1 MTEGHVQK
9 SPRGTTAIIKTGLW
23 LLAGVMLLAAAV
35 SIPESRPGIRYAA
48 AGVLGLMLA
57 YRLIKHI
64 TQVLEPETKN
74 RSTLIRDIELGTLS
88 LLGIAAFAAQ
98 TGYIF
103 SPLLFAFMLIIALV
117 AIFSPP
123 KVTAATWIVAA
134 VLQVVM
140 YLPEHGKDGAILALV
155 VQQIMLPMFAFM
167 HHLFLRGD
175 AAMQR
180 AKTRIYMQRLLHRIE
195 LDARRFRLTGD
206 EGAAGA
212 SSVIS
217 TYYEIHAVLQNML
230 RMLRRMTD
238 AHTAVILW
246 HNSDTGQ
253 FDVIEKLTNCSQPL
267 EAAVPTDT
275 GLMSGIMRNAIPVR
289 LSEINWRRRPIPYYR
304 EKQKI
309 NAFMAVPIK
318 HRGRVVGAV
327 CLDREE
333 HGFVEQEL
341 ALAEYVGD
349 ETVRALMNENLYQTL
364 VRESGTKKL
373 LADASKVLAET
384 LDLDSVFTISI
395 DEIQHIA
402 NPDFTAILLID
413 TDHRTIRNAQ
423 ASGISIKHV
432 LPDLQVLPREQTL
445 IKWVLDKEQKL
456 AYHDLSA
463 LPKRPSIFSKGEK
476 LKSTRSL
483 LIMPLQS
490 GKRLIGVVILGA
502 DRPQAFGQEYEEI
515 LQVITNQVAVCI
527 ENALIYEAME
537 RMAITDA
544 LTGLHNRR
552 FFLERFNEM
561 HSRAERSDHRIA
573 LVLGD
578 IDHFKRINDTYG
590 HPVGDMVLK
599 KVSAIFLNNVRK
611 IDLAARFGGEEF
623 ILAFDGL
630 DAGGATRKMNE
641 IMDLIRAEKY
651 TTDNGSFSITM
662 SFGIAVFPDD
672 TRDAEAIITMS
683 DEALYQAKR
692 GGRNRL
698 VLASESDGNVF
709 STTV

>member
-1 MTEGHVQK
+1 MQQ
-9 SPRGTTAIIKTGLW
+9 SSRGTTAVIKTGVWALIGVA
-23 LLAGVMLLAAAV
+23 LLSAAMSV
-35 SIPESRPGIRYAA
+35 SESRMVIRYAA
-48 AGVLGLMLA
+48 SGVLGLMLA
-57 YRLIKHI
+57 FRLARHVR
-64 TQVLEPETKN
+64 QVLEPETKK

-88 LLGIAAFAAQ
+88 LLCIAAFAAQ

-117 AIFSPP
+117 SIFSPP
-123 KVTAATWIVAA
+123 KVTVAIWLIAAT
-134 VLQVVM
+134 LQVVL
-140 YLPEHGKDGAILALV
+140 YLPRHGSDGAVLALV
-155 VQQIMLPMFAFM
+155 VQQALLPMFAFM

-206 EGAAGA
+206 EGASGA

-230 RMLRRMTD
+230 RMLRRMTN
-238 AHTAVILW
+238 AHSAVILW
-246 HNSDTGQ
+246 HNQDTGN
-253 FDVIEKLTNCSQPL
+253 FDVIEKLSGSQQPL
-267 EAAVPTDT
+267 EASIPSDQ

-289 LSEINWRRRPIPYYR
+289 LSEINWRRRPIPYYK

-309 NAFMAVPIK
+309 NSFMAVPIK

-333 HGFVEQEL
+333 HGFIEQEQ

-349 ETVRALMNENLYQTL
+349 EAVRALMNENLYQTL

-384 LDLDSVFTISI
+384 LDLDSVFTISL

-402 NPDFTAILLID
+402 NPDFAAVLLID
-413 TDHRTIRNAQ
+413 TDHRAIRNAQ

-432 LPDLQVLPREQTL
+432 LPNLKTLPKKQTL
-445 IKWVLDKEQKL
+445 IKWILDKEQKL
-456 AYHDLSA
+456 SYHDLSA
-463 LPKRPSIFSKGEK
+463 LPKRPSIFSKQEK

-502 DRPQAFGQEYEEI
+502 DRPHAFGQEFEEI
-515 LQVITNQVAVCI
+515 LQVITNQIAVCT

-552 FFLERFNEM
+552 FFLERFTEM
-561 HSRAERSDHRIA
+561 HSRADRSDSRIA

-630 DAGGATRKMNE
+630 DEKGAVRKMNE
-641 IMDLIRAEKY
+641 IMDLIRKEKF
-651 TTDNGSFSITM
+651 TCDNGTFSITM
-662 SFGIAVFPDD
+662 SFGIAVFPED
-672 TRDAEAIITMS
+672 TKDAEAIITMS

-692 GGRNRL
+692 GGRDRL
-698 VLASESDGNVF
+698 VLASQSDGNVF
-709 STTV
+709 STTA